1 MKETAWQESLHEP
14 LPHTG
19 AHKGQCLLLADS
31 GHAAP
36 RQLRIGFGPSK
47 TRRMSKDQLSAP
59 TSPATRRRH
68 AFVAAVSGLLP
79 AALALGVAA
88 WLIPV
93 EVRAYGNATLWGST
107 LVGSLLAAFWVISR
121 KRTSVRSAVA
131 IGALAVLVVLIASA
145 TWIEYQAGLQLE
157 QVE

>member
-1 MKETAWQESLHEP
+1 
-14 LPHTG
+14 
-19 AHKGQCLLLADS
+19 
-31 GHAAP
+31 
-36 RQLRIGFGPSK
+36 
-47 TRRMSKDQLSAP
+47 MSKDQLSAP

-93 EVRAYGNATLWGST
+93 EARGYGNATLWGST